1 MTASVACVEIKVQA
15 PHAVD
20 AILCLLD
27 GVVAV
32 LPNEVCIYDK
42 LLNDIEPVRANLPHV
57 LEFGRRR
64 LHDSSW

>member
-1 MTASVACVEIKVQA
+1 MTAPVACVEIKVQA

-42 LLNDIEPVRANLPHV
+42 LLNDIQPVRPHLPDV
-57 LEFGRRR
+57 LELRRRR
-64 LHDSSW
+64 LHGSSW